1 MWSFPVLQRGSYP
14 RTARSLVNSR
24 RRVPCASRVHEWHHL
39 HLLTPT
45 HSLGEYAGVLLVP
58 KEQHSVFWIY
68 QTWHPER
75 LLGLQVNP
83 SLQHCCKELT
93 AISLRAHK
101 IKTVFNE
108 YSRSVGAEQKAPI
121 CLSSFNSHNQHT
133 NELFLFTL
141 YRKRLTHWKLR
152 GEVS

>member
-45 HSLGEYAGVLLVP
+45 HSLAEYAGVLLVP

-101 IKTVFNE
+101 IQYLMNTQDRWVL
-108 YSRSVGAEQKAPI
+108 SRKLQYASAHLILITNTQMS
-121 CLSSFNSHNQHT
+121 CSCSH
-133 NELFLFTL
+133 FTG
-141 YRKRLTHWKLR
+141 RD
-152 GEVS
+152 